1 MATSTTVKKLTK
13 RDRYAQLLAL
23 NEVKANPDL
32 VAFIEHEVELLA
44 RKNTVNG
51 EKALTPNQV
60 QNENFKVII
69 AEYMAS
75 APDRLFTVT
84 ELNKEV
90 DVLNDLSNQRISA
103 ILRQMVDAGKVEKV
117 VDKRKSYFRMAR

>member
-69 AEYMAS
+69 TEYMAS

>member
-1 MATSTTVKKLTK
+1 MSTSTVKKLTK

-32 VAFIEHEVELLA
+32 VAFIEHEVDLLA
-44 RKNTVNG
+44 RKNSPNG
-51 EKALTPNQV
+51 EKVLTPNQIE
-60 QNENFKVII
+60 NENFKVII

-84 ELNKEV
+84 ELNKGIEA
-90 DVLNDLSNQRISA
+90 LNDLSNQRISA
-103 ILRQMVDAGKVEKV
+103 ILRQMIDAGKVEKV
-117 VDKRKSYFRMAR
+117 VDKRKSYFRMAH

>member
-1 MATSTTVKKLTK
+1 MSTSTTVKKLTK

-51 EKALTPNQV
+51 EKALTPNQI

>member
-1 MATSTTVKKLTK
+1 MSTSTTVKKLTK

-32 VAFIEHEVELLA
+32 VAFIEHEVELLT
-44 RKNTVNG
+44 RKNTANG
-51 EKALTPNQV
+51 EKALTPNQI

>member
-51 EKALTPNQV
+51 EKALTPNQI
-60 QNENFKVII
+60 QNENFKLII
-69 AEYMAS
+69 AEHMAS
-75 APDRLFTVT
+75 ASDRLFTVT

>member
-1 MATSTTVKKLTK
+1 MSTSTAVKKLTK

-51 EKALTPNQV
+51 EKALTPNQI

>member
-1 MATSTTVKKLTK
+1 MSTSTTVKKLTK

-60 QNENFKVII
+60 QNENFKVVI

-117 VDKRKSYFRMAR
+117 VDKRKSYFRMAH

>member
-1 MATSTTVKKLTK
+1 MSTSTTVKKFTK

>member
-1 MATSTTVKKLTK
+1 MSTSTTAKKLTK
-13 RDRYAQLLAL
+13 RDRYAQLLTL

-32 VAFIEHEVELLA
+32 VAFIEHEVELLT
-44 RKNTVNG
+44 RKNTANG
-51 EKALTPNQV
+51 EKALTPNQI

-69 AEYMAS
+69 AEHMAS
-75 APDRLFTVT
+75 APDRLFNVT

>member
-1 MATSTTVKKLTK
+1 MSTSTAVKKLTK

-23 NEVKANPDL
+23 NEVKSNPDL

-60 QNENFKVII
+60 QNENFKVVI

>member
-1 MATSTTVKKLTK
+1 MSTSTTAKKLTK

-51 EKALTPNQV
+51 EKALTPNQI

-69 AEYMAS
+69 AEHMAS
-75 APDRLFTVT
+75 APDRLFNVT

>member
-1 MATSTTVKKLTK
+1 MSTSTTAKKLTK

-51 EKALTPNQV
+51 EKALTPNQI

>member
-1 MATSTTVKKLTK
+1 MTTNKKITK
-13 RDRYAQLLAL
+13 RERFNSLLSL
-23 NEVKANPDL
+23 SEVQADADL

-51 EKALTPNQV
+51 EKALTPNQI

-69 AEYMAS
+69 AEHMAS

>member
-32 VAFIEHEVELLA
+32 VAFIEHEVDLLT

-51 EKALTPNQV
+51 EKALTPNQI

>member
-1 MATSTTVKKLTK
+1 MSTSTTVKKLTK

-51 EKALTPNQV
+51 EKTLTPNQV
-60 QNENFKVII
+60 QNENFKVVI

>member
-1 MATSTTVKKLTK
+1 MSTSTVKKLTK

-32 VAFIEHEVELLA
+32 VAFIEHEVELLT

-51 EKALTPNQV
+51 EKALTPNQI

-69 AEYMAS
+69 AEQMAS

>member
-51 EKALTPNQV
+51 EKALTPNQI

-117 VDKRKSYFRMAR
+117 VDKRKSYFRVAR

>member
-1 MATSTTVKKLTK
+1 
-13 RDRYAQLLAL
+13 
-23 NEVKANPDL
+23 
-32 VAFIEHEVELLA
+32 
-44 RKNTVNG
+44 
-51 EKALTPNQV
+51 
-60 QNENFKVII
+60 
-69 AEYMAS
+69 MAS

>member
-1 MATSTTVKKLTK
+1 MSTSTVKKLTK

-51 EKALTPNQV
+51 EKALTPNQI

-69 AEYMAS
+69 AEHMAS
-75 APDRLFTVT
+75 TPDRLFTVT

>member
-1 MATSTTVKKLTK
+1 MSTSTAVKKLTK

-23 NEVKANPDL
+23 NEVKSNPDL

>member
-1 MATSTTVKKLTK
+1 MSTSTVKKLTK

-51 EKALTPNQV
+51 EKALTPNQI

>member
-32 VAFIEHEVELLA
+32 VAFIEHEVELLT

-51 EKALTPNQV
+51 EKALTPNQI

>member
-1 MATSTTVKKLTK
+1 MSTSTTAKKLTK
-13 RDRYAQLLAL
+13 RDRYAQLLTL

-32 VAFIEHEVELLA
+32 VAFIEHEVELLT
-44 RKNTVNG
+44 RKNTANG
-51 EKALTPNQV
+51 EKALTPNQI

-69 AEYMAS
+69 AKHMAS

>member
-1 MATSTTVKKLTK
+1 MATSATVKKLTK

-32 VAFIEHEVELLA
+32 VAFIEHEVELLT

-51 EKALTPNQV
+51 EKALTPNQI

>member
-1 MATSTTVKKLTK
+1 MSTSTTVKKLTK

>member
-1 MATSTTVKKLTK
+1 MSTSTTVKKLTK

-23 NEVKANPDL
+23 NEVKSNPDL

>member
-1 MATSTTVKKLTK
+1 MSTATVKKITK

-32 VAFIEHEVELLA
+32 VAFIEHEVDLLA
-44 RKNTVNG
+44 RKNSPNG
-51 EKALTPNQV
+51 EKALTPNQIE
-60 QNENFKVII
+60 NENFKVII
-69 AEYMAS
+69 TEYMAS

-84 ELNKEV
+84 ELNKGIEA
-90 DVLNDLSNQRISA
+90 LNDLSNQRISA
-103 ILRQMVDAGKVEKV
+103 ILRQMIDAGKVEKV

>member
-1 MATSTTVKKLTK
+1 MSTSTAVKKLTK

-60 QNENFKVII
+60 QNENFKVVI

>member
-1 MATSTTVKKLTK
+1 MSTSTTVKKLTK

-32 VAFIEHEVELLA
+32 VAFIEHEVELLT

-51 EKALTPNQV
+51 EKALTPNQI

>member
-1 MATSTTVKKLTK
+1 MSTSATVKKLTK

-51 EKALTPNQV
+51 EKALTPNQI

>member
-1 MATSTTVKKLTK
+1 MSTSTVKKLTK

-32 VAFIEHEVELLA
+32 VAFIEHEVELLT

-51 EKALTPNQV
+51 EKALTPNQI